1 MSNKRQLDR
10 AGLEQLLRLAG
21 LDPAQVRSY
30 QELTEGTFNT
40 VYRIGLPDGDLM
52 LKYAPDPAA
61 PVLSHEHDLI
71 RTETEFYTAARGKA
85 PVPEVVYA
93 DTDFLLMTAIP
104 GRTWHSQDIEGDE
117 RARLR
122 KDLGRIVAD
131 LHEVTGT
138 SFGYPQR
145 GLTSTWGA
153 AFLAMM
159 DDLLADAAT
168 YDVQLPRP
176 AEAIRQLVLDRL
188 PLLDAVRTP
197 TLVHFDLWDGNILVE
212 NGRITGLID
221 GERAFWG
228 DPVAEFVSLTLFEST
243 VAPEL
248 LAGYGELDQT
258 LLPLYRVYLYLIMT
272 IEVVP
277 RGYEGPDHEQLGRL
291 VNRHLLKELAKL

>member
-1 MSNKRQLDR
+1 MSSRRQLDR
-10 AGLEQLLRLAG
+10 AGLDMLLRFASI
-21 LDPAQVRSY
+21 DPAQVRSY
-30 QELTEGTFNT
+30 DELTGGTFNT
-40 VYRIGLPDGDLM
+40 VYRIGLPDGDLI
-52 LKYAPDPAA
+52 LKLTPGPATRL
-61 PVLSHEHDLI
+61 LSYEHALI
-71 RTETEFYTAARGKA
+71 RTETEFYTAARGNA
-85 PVPEVVYA
+85 PVPEVVHA
-93 DTDFLLMTAIP
+93 GTNFLLMTAIP
-104 GRTWHSQDIEGDE
+104 GTTWNSQAIAGEE

-122 KDLGRIVAD
+122 KDLGRMVAG

-138 SFGYPQR
+138 AFGYPQK

-212 NGRITGLID
+212 NGRIAGLID

-228 DPVAEFVSLTLFEST
+228 DPVAEFVSLSLFGT
-243 VAPEL
+243 VDDEL
-248 LAGYGELDQT
+248 LSGYGSLDQT

-277 RGYEGPDHEQLGRL
+277 RGYEGPEHEQLARL
-291 VNRHLLKELAKL
+291 VNQHLLTELAKL